1 MDRSPAVFSVDDVAE
16 RWGVNHKTIRAML
29 DRGELRH
36 FRVGRIIKIS
46 EAAIAE
52 YEGWS
57 IDGSGIEEAGTSRG
71 KDRTELSGGRFVP
84 VILTPPN
91 SA

>member
-1 MDRSPAVFSVDDVAE
+1 MNRPAVFSVDDVAE

-57 IDGSGIEEAGTSRG
+57 IDGSGTEGVGTSRG
-71 KDRTELSGGRFVP
+71 KDRPELSGGRFVP